1 MASPGVKSRPLQVNE
16 RTRRHQLS
24 LAVGLNHGRVPGHG
38 HAAHG
43 YRRARALVASIGAP
57 GALALNGVV
66 VLVAAA
72 LLVIAAPA
80 YRRPLAR
87 GADPS

>member
-1 MASPGVKSRPLQVNE
+1 MNALGAISFRWLLVSTMAAYL
-16 RTRRHQLS
+16 
-24 LAVGLNHGRVPGHG
+24 GHG

-43 YRRARALVASIGAP
+43 YRLARALVASIGAP